1 MGASALLRTLFR
13 YQAWAN
19 DEVLEKIGNL
29 DPDLHGQ
36 ERHTATRLINHAYV
50 VGRIFAVHLV
60 GGKHDFSSDNTADTP
75 EPGDLRIAM
84 AASDRW
90 YLDYLE
96 TVTPEL
102 LSEAVPFLFTDGDKG
117 CMSREE
123 MLAHVVTHN
132 GYHRGEVGRI
142 LARLAISPPWDT
154 LAVYLH
160 STDPSRRLKRSIS
173 SAVHAASA

>member
-19 DEVLEKIGNL
+19 NEVLEKIGNL
-29 DPDLHGQ
+29 DPDLHRQ
-36 ERHTATRLINHAYV
+36 ERHTAIRLINHAYV
-50 VGRIFAVHLV
+50 VGRIFAAHLV
-60 GGKHDFSSDNTADTP
+60 GARHNFSSDNTVDTP
-75 EPGDLRIAM
+75 EPGDLRMAM

-123 MLAHVVTHN
+123 MLAHVVTHG

-142 LARLAISPPWDT
+142 LAQLSISPPWDT

-160 STDPSRRLKRSIS
+160 RTDPSRRLKTSMS
-173 SAVHAASA
+173 SEIPTVSA

>member
-1 MGASALLRTLFR
+1 M
-13 YQAWAN
+13 
-19 DEVLEKIGNL
+19 
-29 DPDLHGQ
+29 
-36 ERHTATRLINHAYV
+36 
-50 VGRIFAVHLV
+50 
-60 GGKHDFSSDNTADTP
+60 
-75 EPGDLRIAM
+75 AM

-123 MLAHVVTHN
+123 MLAHVVTHG

-142 LARLAISPPWDT
+142 LAQLSISPPWDT

-160 STDPSRRLKRSIS
+160 STDPSRRLKTSMS
-173 SAVHAASA
+173 SEVPTVSA